1 MKRIKTLSLLLAL
14 CMIFSLAV
22 PVSAFADETG
32 GAPADEP
39 AVVEPAKDPA
49 SVDDA
54 LTGNASSA
62 EPASS
67 PDEDSDAEEDDGE
80 YSFSPLSDDA
90 DVTDTTSYTPRP
102 LDTSVFY
109 RIFHLDCGR
118 KYFSADQIK
127 AIIDLLAENDYTHME
142 LAFGNGGM
150 RFLLDDMSVTVGEK
164 TYSSENV
171 KSAITAGNAAFAG
184 DKAGTSLTQAE
195 MNDIIAHAREK
206 GIGIIPLLNTPGHMN
221 ALVSAMGTLGIA
233 NAGYPVSSSYFSAS
247 TINIEDETVKA
258 FTQALIGKYISYF
271 SGKTTMFNLGAD
283 EFAND
288 LTDDYK
294 IGFGSFG
301 NYSGLK
307 ESFISYVNSIAA
319 AISNGGMTPMMFND
333 GYYWTGAGFNS
344 DIAVCYWTNG
354 NVSSGSIVNEGH
366 PIINTNYQWYYVLG
380 TETGWA
386 GYQTALNGIE
396 NCKVTAVSDGGAV
409 PSGAM
414 LCLWCDTPSAEYN
427 QEEVGRVSTLIT
439 NMAAANT
446 DKFDLTK
453 TVTCTDGHL
462 SVRALGLTSVT
473 CIPVAAEDIPEI
485 SGASK
490 TIAYTVTP
498 YAGATA
504 YTGEAQV
511 SMTIPADWDAS
522 RVSAYVVNADSSLT
536 RLYGS
541 AADGQYSF
549 TCPHFSTLI
558 LAEMAPVEV
567 TTKKTI
573 YVLVGE
579 TVTDTISGSDYTDNV
594 VKTELDESI
603 SGVSAAY
610 QQAETK
616 TTEEVTQITS
626 GKQYL
631 IFNIRGNALLTSTS
645 ATTNQ
650 TTPGLALFGSVSADS
665 TELWTIT
672 KSGKGYTVMNADG
685 QYLTIGSNTASV
697 SDNSA
702 ALNLSYT
709 NSGYWTIAQTVTSG
723 TAYLNDF
730 GREGRVAAGWISGS
744 ASTDGGSKWQLHQII
759 TEQGEQGTVVS
770 FTGVAPGTTYVTVGN
785 TRYTVV
791 VSAENLNNVSLTYHP
806 WISTYSVHPEGTGAG
821 NCNTAEGVANP
832 VQIEATANGVYSET
846 GAAISTLV
854 WETGD
859 WRYEGDAQTVYWKAT
874 VLGTG
879 MHQEGNRTTD
889 QSMSGT
895 DFSYIRYWGGN
906 WSVSTDHITWIDI
919 NDTDEVCA
927 YYLQQTAVTAE
938 VDTYVKDWAFT
949 PSTTSSGNG
958 NYQKALSFA
967 VVYPSGQMSPS
978 TEADIYSKSTL
989 IYWDNLKDLGFI
1001 RVGTNEIYE
1010 VEKITYTFGARAGD
1024 QNNTSYWNSRDS
1036 INWKK
1041 ATQADGST
1049 WYDETTCW
1057 DESYGTE
1064 PVVNGADL
1072 DEVIY
1077 CGSGNSNNTN
1087 YNGTWGAN
1095 DAVLLLIYL
1104 KPIVT
1109 EDSLKVVYW
1118 DDKGNNLIYDYAINI
1133 SNNSTEE
1140 AGTFLN
1146 RLVQTKPVNVGR
1158 FELDDGAYIVNAKD
1172 QNETFEKVLTKIPNL
1187 QGKYASGLYAY
1198 SYAELSEDGKTLTL
1212 HYTMDD
1218 TKLTPSYVVDF
1229 GLPVVIPFS
1238 DLGNVESIQSIQAT
1252 APTGTVTVD
1261 SDNKQI
1267 TYAPST
1273 VYSGIVVLSVTVTY
1287 NDGTAQLFNVGITPA
1302 TTVYY
1307 EEVFATGGEKGTVAQ
1322 QKAKIVYDA
1331 NDKTYSSDPNA
1342 YNYGFDSVYAGYV
1355 GASNKTDAVLRENV
1369 RFSFSFTGTGVD
1381 IYTNNTSAS
1390 GTLAV
1395 MITTESG
1402 SLVKLARVVTAMQN
1416 GSTDATTGQAV
1427 TAYNVPV
1434 FSVDNLA
1441 HGNYNVEI
1449 ALIEGEVRLDGFR
1462 VYNTLANEPE
1472 FFKTDLEDNP
1482 TFIELRDLAL
1492 TTLGVDSATGQ
1503 VHTDESADI
1512 TAAQATLT
1520 YDNTVYTAGNVN
1532 DVLNNGPKNEI
1543 YLMKGMSLTFKV
1555 TTSRV
1560 VQIGLKALDASTSYT
1575 INNGD
1580 PVTLNASTDMFYK
1593 VLNKGTTSE
1602 QTITINN
1609 TGDGILSITKL
1620 KICDDPGADIVPMT
1634 VDEINAALAG
1644 VVEPEEPEIQ
1654 YADATLTVVVNDAA
1668 TTLTQNGV
1676 KGETATFTAEDIE
1689 AAAQNLVPD
1698 GYELKD
1704 QAADVTVAYGESS
1717 TVSLSAEAIP
1727 TEPEQP
1733 EEPEKPAEPQQPEQP
1748 DKPANIISAV
1758 IRLIDRI
1765 FGSLKGLFR

>member
-32 GAPADEP
+32 EAPADEP

-171 KSAITAGNAAFAG
+171 KSAITAGNAAFAR
-184 DKAGTSLTQAE
+184 DTESTSLTQAE
-195 MNDIIAHAREK
+195 MDGIITYASEK

-288 LTDDYK
+288 PTDTSK

-301 NYSGLK
+301 NYIGLK

-333 GYYWTGAGFNS
+333 GYYWTDAGFNS
-344 DIAVCYWTNG
+344 DIAVCYWTYG
-354 NVSSGSIVNEGH
+354 NVSSGTIAGEGH
-366 PIINTNYQWYYVLG
+366 PIINTHQEWYYILG
-380 TETGWA
+380 VDKDESTWGS
-386 GYQTALNGIE
+386 YQKATNGIA
-396 NCKVTAVSDGGAV
+396 NHKVTSVIDGGAV

-414 LCLWCDTPSAEYN
+414 LCLWCDNPIADYSEA
-427 QEEVGRVSTLIT
+427 EVGKVSNLIT
-439 NMAAANT
+439 SLAAANT

-453 TVTCTDGHL
+453 TITCPDCHL
-462 SVRALGLTSVT
+462 SVKALGLTSVICT
-473 CIPVAAEDIPEI
+473 PMDEEQIPEI
-485 SGASK
+485 SGASQ
-490 TIAYTVTP
+490 TVAYDITP
-498 YAGATA
+498 YAGETA

-511 SMTIPADWDAS
+511 SIVIPDGWDAS
-522 RVSAYVVNADSSLT
+522 RVAAYVVNADNTIT
-536 RLYGS
+536 RLFGS
-541 AADGQYSF
+541 AADGIYTF
-549 TCPHFSTLI
+549 TCPHFSTVI
-558 LAEMAPVEV
+558 LAEMEPVEV
-567 TTKKTI
+567 TAEKTI
-573 YVLVGE
+573 YVRVGE
-579 TVTDTISGSDYTDNV
+579 TVTDTITGIDYTANV
-594 VKTELDESI
+594 VKTELDEKI
-603 SGVSAAY
+603 SGVSATY

-616 TTEEVTQITS
+616 TAEKVTEIT
-626 GKQYL
+626 GGQYL
-631 IFNIRGNALLTSTS
+631 IYNIRGSALLTSGT

-650 TTPGLALFGSVSADS
+650 NTPGLALAGAVSADS
-665 TELWTIT
+665 TDLWTIT
-672 KSGKGYTVMNADG
+672 NSGNGYTVMNADG
-685 QYLTIGSNTASV
+685 QYLTIGANTASV
-697 SDNSA
+697 SGTSA
-702 ALNLSYT
+702 TLNLSYS
-709 NSGYWTIAQTVTSG
+709 NSNKTWTISQNNY
-723 TAYLNDF
+723 YLNDF
-730 GREGRVAAGWISGS
+730 GNKKGVAAGWKDNS
-744 ASTDGGSKWQLHQII
+744 ASSDGGSQWDLYQII
-759 TEQGEQGTVVS
+759 TELGEQSTVVS
-770 FTGVAPGTTYVTVGN
+770 FTGASAGTTYVTVGN
-785 TRYTVV
+785 TRYTVI
-791 VSAENLNNVSLTYHP
+791 VSAEDLNTVSLTYHP
-806 WISTYSVHPEGTGAG
+806 WISTYSVHREGTGAG
-821 NCNTAEGVANP
+821 NCNTTEGVANP
-832 VQIEATANGVYSET
+832 VQIEATANGVYSEA

-859 WRYEGDAQTVYWKAT
+859 WRWEEGAQTVFWKAT

-879 MHQEGNRTTD
+879 KHQEGNGTTD

-906 WSVSTDHITWIDI
+906 WSVSTDQVNWINI
-919 NDTDEVCA
+919 NTATDEVCA

-938 VDTYVKDWAFT
+938 VDTYVKDWAYT
-949 PSTTSSGNG
+949 PSTTGSGSG
-958 NYQKALSFA
+958 RYQKALSFA

-978 TEADIYSKSTL
+978 SEAAIYSNSTL

-1010 VEKITYTFGARAGD
+1010 VEKITYTFGERASGKD
-1024 QNNTSYWNSRDS
+1024 VNTFWNTNDS
-1036 INWKK
+1036 IKWEK

-1049 WYDETTCW
+1049 WYNETTCW

-1064 PVVNGADL
+1064 PVVNGVNLEAQ
-1072 DEVIY
+1072 IS
-1077 CGSGNSNNTN
+1077 SGEPLTNIGGNNTK
-1087 YNGTWGAN
+1087 YDGTWGYN
-1095 DAVLLLIYL
+1095 DAVLILIYL
-1104 KPIVT
+1104 KPIIT

-1118 DDKGNNLIYDYAINI
+1118 DDKGNNLIYNYPINI
-1133 SNNSTEE
+1133 SNNSTAA

-1146 RLVQTKPVNVGR
+1146 RLMQTSPVNVGT
-1158 FELDDGAYIVNAKD
+1158 FELDDDAYVVNAKN

-1287 NDGTAQLFNVGITPA
+1287 NNGTTQLFNVGITPA

-1307 EEVFATGGEKGTVAQ
+1307 EEGFATGGEKGTVAQ

-1331 NDKTYSSDPNA
+1331 NNKTYSSDPYVN
-1342 YNYGFDSVYAGYV
+1342 NYGFDSVYAGYV
-1355 GASNKTDAVLRENV
+1355 GASNNTDAVLSENV
-1369 RFSFSFTGTGVD
+1369 RFSFTGTGVD
-1381 IYTNNTSAS
+1381 IYTNNTTIS
-1390 GTLAV
+1390 GTMAV
-1395 MITTESG
+1395 LITTEDG
-1402 SLVKLARVVTAMQN
+1402 SLVKLARIVTAMVN
-1416 GSTDATTGQAV
+1416 GGSDATTGQAV

-1434 FSVDNLA
+1434 YSVDNLA

-1449 ALIEGEVRLDGFR
+1449 ALIEGEVKLDGFR
-1462 VYNTLANEPE
+1462 VYNTLEVEPE
-1472 FFKTDLEDNP
+1472 FFKTDLEDFP
-1482 TFIELRDLAL
+1482 AFIELRDLAL
-1492 TTLGVDSATGQ
+1492 TALRVDSTTGQ
-1503 VHTDESADI
+1503 VHTNESDDI

-1520 YDNTVYTAGNVN
+1520 YDNSVYTADNVN

-1555 TTSRV
+1555 STSRV

-1593 VLNKGTTSE
+1593 VPNKGTTSE
-1602 QTITINN
+1602 QTITIKN

-1620 KICDDPGADIVPMT
+1620 KICDDPGAAIVPMT
-1634 VDEINAALAG
+1634 VDEINVALAG
-1644 VVEPEEPEIQ
+1644 VVEPEEPVVE
-1654 YADATLTVVVNDAA
+1654 YADATLTVVVNDAT

-1689 AAAQNLVPD
+1689 AAAQGLVPE
-1698 GYELKD
+1698 GYELKG
-1704 QAADVTVAYGESS
+1704 QAEAVTVVYGESD
-1717 TVSLSAEAIP
+1717 TVTFSAEEIP
-1727 TEPEQP
+1727 TEPEEP
-1733 EEPEKPAEPQQPEQP
+1733 EEPEQPS
-1748 DKPANIISAV
+1748 KPANIISAV
-1758 IRLIDRI
+1758 IRLFDKI